1 MYNKLNLQK
10 GGVLNSTGENH
21 AKDTVYGTVCTVL
34 QHYKTRLCK
43 YIYMTYLGMFQSV
56 HSLFQFCSI
65 GVDLQAVDDT
75 VLGELIA
82 YYNVLVL
89 DRITVSALVCC
100 LIL

>member
-1 MYNKLNLQK
+1 MQK
-10 GGVLNSTGENH
+10 IPSMVLFALSCNTI
-21 AKDTVYGTVCTVL
+21 
-34 QHYKTRLCK
+34 RLHK

-89 DRITVSALVCC
+89 DRITVSASVYC